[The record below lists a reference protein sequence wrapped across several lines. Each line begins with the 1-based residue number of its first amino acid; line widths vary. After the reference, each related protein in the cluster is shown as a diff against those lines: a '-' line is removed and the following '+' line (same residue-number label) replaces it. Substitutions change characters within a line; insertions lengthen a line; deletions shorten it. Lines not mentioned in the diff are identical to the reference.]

1 MRKFVNLTPHEVR
14 IFCDS
19 GEEVVVPPS
28 GKIFRLDEEDE
39 VIGKVNG
46 IEIVRRTFKVPMNV
60 KEMFDDPEA
69 IYIVSLPALM
79 ALKTVRKEHPE
90 LMDIVTI
97 CAPDTGAGAVR
108 DEQGRIVGTRRLITI

>member
-1 MRKFVNLTPHEVR
+1 MRKFVNLTPHE
-14 IFCDS
+14 IKIITS
-19 GEEVVVPPS
+19 EGKEIIIPPS
-28 GKIFRLDEEDE
+28 GKVLRLEEEDKA
-39 VIGKVNG
+39 IGDIDG
-46 IEIVRRTFKVPMNV
+46 IEVVRRTFKVPTAA

-79 ALKTVRKEHPE
+79 ALKTVHKEHPE

-108 DEQGRIVGTRRLITI
+108 DEQGRIIGTRRLITI

>member
-1 MRKFVNLTPHEVR
+1 MRKFVNLTPHE
-14 IFCDS
+14 IKIITTS
-19 GEEVVVPPS
+19 GREIIVPPS
-28 GKIFRLDEEDE
+28 GKVFRLEEEDE
-39 VIGKVNG
+39 AMGDIEG
-46 IEIVRRTFKVPMNV
+46 IEVVRRTFKVPAEA

-69 IYIVSLPALM
+69 VYIVSLPALM